1 MSDSL
6 ISNLSPLERLKQQ
19 RQLQQRPFP
28 LWALLIFCENGSRR
42 DWYCNY
48 FENLKLLAQWLAPI
62 EIPQAPAS
70 TRIPRL
76 HRTYEIQEIAT
87 ILKTSQ
93 ENIYHGYQTSLT
105 KLQQSTHSSL
115 MSSQVSTETNGGGS
129 S

>member
-28 LWALLIFCENGSRR
+28 LWALLIFCENGHRN

-48 FENLKLLAQWLAPI
+48 FENLKLLVQWLAPI

-93 ENIYHGYQTSLT
+93 ENIYYGYQTSLT

-115 MSSQVSTETNGGGS
+115 MSSQVSTETNGG
-129 S
+129 